1 MSQPHDTVRRGSVLW
16 IAMTALFMGMTIL
29 SSMLPIPLLGVNVY
43 LCDVF
48 INVAA
53 ILMDPLAAFF
63 VGGVG
68 AFLGDVFF
76 YPSAMMIT
84 LLSHGLQALT
94 VSFVY
99 RHFTAKKRAYTGT
112 FAIILGEI
120 AMILGY
126 TLIRGLIYNRPEI
139 ILGKMAGEC
148 IQGVFGAVVS
158 VFLLYPMR
166 LETTFH
172 EMMRKQ

>member
-1 MSQPHDTVRRGSVLW
+1 MSQPHEAIKKGSVLW
-16 IAMTALFMGMTIL
+16 IAMTAIFMGMTII
-29 SSMLPIPLLGVNVY
+29 SSSFSIPLFTTRVY

-53 ILMDPLAAFF
+53 ILLDPLAAFF

-84 LLSHGLQALT
+84 LLSHGLQALI

-99 RHFTAKKRAYTGT
+99 RHFSAKKRVYTGT
-112 FAIILGEI
+112 FAIVLGEI

-148 IQGVFGAVVS
+148 IQGAFGAVVS
-158 VFLLYPMR
+158 VILLYPMR
-166 LETTFH
+166 LENTFH